1 MRPDGK
7 RVKGENAMY
16 SLVPYFL
23 TKRYDAMNMITLDIP
38 LEPLHRYMNEK
49 RKEGRP
55 VSHLAL
61 IISSFIRIAAEFPAL
76 NRFVVGKKVYQRNE
90 LAVSMVVLRPGT
102 DEDTMSKIYF
112 EPTDNIFEI
121 NDKIN
126 TYISENR
133 KDNNSNSLD
142 RIMSILLKMPGLISV
157 ATGLIRFADRIGIL
171 PKSIINASPFH
182 ASLLISNRG
191 SIRTNHIYHH
201 LYQFGTTS
209 LAITMGN
216 AREAHK
222 RVGDNVTHIKCIPLG
237 LVMDER
243 ICSGHY
249 FAKAFS
255 RMKEYLTN
263 PTLMET
269 RYVPKEEE

>member
-1 MRPDGK
+1 MRFDGK

-38 LEPLHRYMNEK
+38 VEPMRKYMIEK
-49 RKEGRP
+49 RREGRP

-61 IISSFIRIAAEFPAL
+61 IIGAFIRITAEFPAL
-76 NRFVVGKKVYQRNE
+76 NRFVVGKKVYQRND
-90 LAVSMVVLRPGT
+90 LTVSMVVLRPGT

-112 EPTDNIFEI
+112 EPTDNIFEV

-133 KDNNSNSLD
+133 KDNNSNALDKVMKVLLNIPGLASIGTLLIRALD
-142 RIMSILLKMPGLISV
+142 RIGL
-157 ATGLIRFADRIGIL
+157 L
-171 PKSIINASPFH
+171 PKSLIHASPFH
-182 ASLLISNRG
+182 ATLLISNLG

-201 LYQFGTTS
+201 IYQFGTTS

-222 RVGDNVTHIKCIPLG
+222 RVGDTVTHVKCIPLG

-255 RMKEYLTN
+255 RMKEYLTD
-263 PTLMET
+263 PTLMEAPYT
-269 RYVPKEEE
+269 PKAD

>member
-1 MRPDGK
+1 MRFDGK

-38 LEPLHRYMNEK
+38 VEPMRTVILDK
-49 RKEGRP
+49 RREGRP

-61 IISSFIRIAAEFPAL
+61 IIGAFIRITAEFPAL
-76 NRFVVGKKVYQRNE
+76 NRFVVGKKVYQRND
-90 LAVSMVVLRPGT
+90 LTVSMVVLRPGT

-112 EPTDNIFEI
+112 EPTDNIFEV

-133 KDNNSNSLD
+133 KDNNSNALDKVMKVLLNIPGLASIGTLLIRALD
-142 RIMSILLKMPGLISV
+142 RIGL
-157 ATGLIRFADRIGIL
+157 L
-171 PKSIINASPFH
+171 PKSLIHASPFH
-182 ASLLISNRG
+182 ATLLISNLG

-201 LYQFGTTS
+201 IYQFGTTS

-222 RVGDNVTHIKCIPLG
+222 RVGDTVTHVKCIPLG

-255 RMKEYLTN
+255 RMKEYLTD
-263 PTLMET
+263 PTLMEAPYT
-269 RYVPKEEE
+269 PKAD